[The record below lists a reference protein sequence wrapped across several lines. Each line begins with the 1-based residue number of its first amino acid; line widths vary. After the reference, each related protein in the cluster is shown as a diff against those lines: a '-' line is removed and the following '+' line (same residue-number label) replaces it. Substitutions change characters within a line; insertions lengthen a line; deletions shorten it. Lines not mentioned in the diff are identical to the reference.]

1 MKHYVKQLKHGTGEQ
16 RMTRYFDADSL
27 REYWLTNGKNERVY
41 NTNDFLDSI
50 DYQPS
55 ADVQLVVHAHWDCI
69 ENVHSYE
76 GTFDGYECSHCHKMF
91 LDDMCENNGSDY
103 VDAKKDFKYCP
114 FCGAKMDE
122 K

>member
-1 MKHYVKQLKHGTGEQ
+1 
-16 RMTRYFDADSL
+16 MTRYIDAKKL
-27 REYWLTNGKNERVY
+27 LNEVRNYCKTVY
-41 NTNDFLDSI
+41 CQPSKTEAELQSI
-50 DYQPS
+50 IDRQPS
-55 ADVQLVVHAHWDCI
+55 ADVQPVVHAHWDCI

-103 VDAKKDFKYCP
+103 VDAKNDFEYCP